1 MNDMI
6 NRQPC
11 DPAVSLF
18 GQGKSSAE
26 IWSALVSSGVAPA
39 AAEAHVNSL
48 LLAVALLGQGKSAV
62 EIWSAL
68 VSSGAAPAAA
78 ETLVRDLVEV
88 RRMQLARQREE
99 EEHRS
104 SGFCKRCYDE
114 STPLSPGNIS
124 TVNGT
129 GTMFYGEDRG
139 CCDCGSVVRVH
150 WVVFCGLPLIPLG
163 TYRYRDLYGEG
174 TSSKFLARRTQTNS
188 QQIAI
193 HYSLSLVVLFVFVA
207 VVMAIRSGNR

>member
-1 MNDMI
+1 MNDMLDT
-6 NRQPC
+6 QPR
-11 DPAVSLF
+11 DLAVSLF

-39 AAEAHVNSL
+39 VAEAHVNSL
-48 LLAVALLGQGKSAV
+48 LLAVSRLDQGKSAA

-68 VSSGAAPAAA
+68 VASGAAPAAA

-88 RRMQLARQREE
+88 RRMQRAKQREE
-99 EEHRS
+99 EEHKG
-104 SGFCKRCYDE
+104 SGFCKRCHDE

-129 GTMFYGEDRG
+129 GTTFYGEDRG
-139 CCDCGSVVRVH
+139 CSECGSVVRVH
-150 WVVFCGLPLIPLG
+150 WVVFCSLPLIPLG

-174 TSSKFLARRTQTNS
+174 ASSKFLARRTQANS
-188 QQIAI
+188 VQIAL
-193 HYSLSLVVLFVFVA
+193 HYTVSLVVLFVFVA
-207 VVMAIRSGNR
+207 VVMTIRSSTP